1 MLIQAVNVM
10 FLACSRFDGVVD
22 LYQRAKAA
30 LGEILS
36 AFEFMD
42 DASMDISLRN
52 LRLKSPLSARRPF
65 YVLIETHGS
74 NPDHDQQKVY
84 SFLDALQSNGLVD
97 DGTIAQDEKQ
107 AADIWHLRE
116 SLGLAFRG
124 EGSASYKY
132 DLTLPMASYY
142 ALVDVMRA
150 RLSGR
155 IKSCVAW
162 GHIGD
167 SNLHLNI
174 ALAAP
179 DPETLALIEPFV
191 YEFTSQARGSISAE
205 HGIGQYKPHHLH
217 YSRTA
222 AEIAVMRT
230 IKAALDPRGIL
241 NPHKVIPPEC

>member
-1 MLIQAVNVM
+1 M
-10 FLACSRFDGVVD
+10 FLACTRFGGVVD
-22 LYQRAKAA
+22 IFQKAKSA

-42 DASMDISLRN
+42 DASMDISLKN
-52 LRLKSPLSARRPF
+52 LHLKNPLGARRPF

-74 NPDHDQQKVY
+74 NPDHDQQKVH
-84 SFLDALQSNGLVD
+84 SFLEALQSSGLVD
-97 DGTIAQDEKQ
+97 DGTIAQDDKQ
-107 AADIWHLRE
+107 AAEIWHLRE

-124 EGSASYKY
+124 EGSTSYKY
-132 DLTLPMASYY
+132 DLTLPMSRYY
-142 ALVDVMRA
+142 SVVEDMRN

-179 DPETLALIEPFV
+179 NPETLALIEPHV
-191 YEFTSQARGSISAE
+191 YALTAEARGSISAE

-217 YSRTA
+217 YSRSA
-222 AEIAVMRT
+222 AEIALMRT

-241 NPHKVIPPEC
+241 NPHKVLPPEC